1 MLSFFDEKI
10 GLVFEIQRNL
20 TQKEKEIIKCDAKVN
35 RSSDIAKVPNVVAP
49 LKDNSTKQAPAA
61 EISLPS
67 TSTTTAT
74 RDLPVNSTTSNNQ
87 PATTTIASSPTISPL
102 PAQ

>member
-1 MLSFFDEKI
+1 M
-10 GLVFEIQRNL
+10 
-20 TQKEKEIIKCDAKVN
+20 N
-35 RSSDIAKVPNVVAP
+35 RSDVIAKVPDVVAP

-67 TSTTTAT
+67 TSTTAT